1 MAGESKQVI
10 IIGGGLAGLA
20 CAVRL
25 MEGGARP
32 LVLESSDGVGGR
44 VRTDRAGGFQLDRGF
59 QVYLS
64 AYPEAGRLL
73 DLEALDLRRFR
84 AGALVFKNGKLRRVM
99 DVFRHPQHLLAS
111 ALAPV
116 GTWADKLRVAKLR
129 FQRRDGTTSPD
140 QTTAEFLRGFGFS
153 KSMIDGFF
161 RAFYGGIFLERE
173 LRTSSRMFEFTF
185 KMFTEG
191 YATLPAKGMQAIPD
205 QLASRLPPG
214 SVRLDSPVRAVTERS
229 VILESGETLT
239 ADAVVVATDATTAA
253 RLLPGFAPREAAW
266 RAVTAIY
273 FSAPKSPL
281 NEAIIALNGSG
292 RGQVNN
298 VCVLSDV
305 APEYAPPGRSLVSVS
320 VLGEARDADLETAVL
335 AELETWFGSQVRQWS
350 HLRTDRIRHALP
362 EQPVTPLKTG
372 VQRHHGVYVCGD
384 HCTSA
389 SIEGAIVSGT
399 ETARSILTATT

>member
-1 MAGESKQVI
+1 MAGKAKKVI
-10 IIGGGLAGLA
+10 IIGGGLAGLS
-20 CAVRL
+20 CAIRL
-25 MEGGARP
+25 IGNGTQP
-32 LVLESSDGVGGR
+32 LLLEASDGVGGR
-44 VRTDRAGGFQLDRGF
+44 VRTDRVEGFQLDRGF

-64 AYPEAGRLL
+64 AYPEAGRML

-84 AGALVFKNGKLRRVM
+84 AGALVFKNGKLLRVM
-99 DVFRHPQHLLAS
+99 DVFRHPQHLLGS
-111 ALAPV
+111 ALAPI
-116 GTWADKLRVAKLR
+116 GTWADKLRVAKMR
-129 FQRRDGTTSPD
+129 FQKSEGSASPD
-140 QTTAEFLRGFGFS
+140 QTTEEFLRDFGFS

-161 RAFYGGIFLERE
+161 RAFYGGIFLERD

-185 KMFTEG
+185 KMFSEG

-214 SVRLDSPVRAVTERS
+214 SIRLNAPVRSVTESS
-229 VILESGETLT
+229 VILENGETLT
-239 ADAVVVATDATTAA
+239 ADAVVLATDATTAA
-253 RLLPGFAPREAAW
+253 RLLPGFSPQETAW

-273 FSAPKSPL
+273 FSAPRSPL

-292 RGQVNN
+292 RGRINN

-305 APEYAPPGRSLVSVS
+305 APEYAPAHQSLISVS
-320 VLGEARDADLETAVL
+320 VLGDAQDANLETAVL
-335 AELETWFGSQVRQWS
+335 AELEIWFGPQVHDWR

-362 EQPVTPLKTG
+362 EQPITPLKTG

-389 SIEGAIVSGT
+389 SIEGALVSGL
-399 ETARSILTATT
+399 ETARSILTSTT